1 MFSELVIKKASKK
14 AKNPYEMRERVGKIS
29 SIVGIGI
36 NVVLCSA
43 KIMAGMMFNSVSISA
58 DGINNLSDAG
68 NSLISLISFKLS
80 SRPADKD
87 HPFGH
92 ARYEYIASL
101 IVAFSILL
109 LGFEMIKTSFD
120 KIIHPEEL
128 SFSWLSVIVLI
139 VSILAK
145 CWMYFFN
152 HGLAKKID
160 STVLQATA
168 VDSLSDTIS
177 TSGVLVSLFIS
188 HFFHFN
194 LDGFM
199 GIIVAGFIM
208 FSCYNIL
215 KDTLDALLGTTP
227 DYELVQ
233 LIKDEILKH
242 DEVYG
247 LHDLMVHNYG
257 PQRCFASVHVEVD
270 SKVDIL
276 KSHDLIDNIE
286 KEFLNEH
293 GLHVVIHLDPIVVD
307 DPHTSELYDFI
318 KKTVNEIDDS
328 LNIHDFRAVL
338 GETHCNLIFDLVVP
352 YECHLKEEE
361 IEGKIQEALKQRN
374 EHLYTVITFERPFN

>member
-1 MFSELVIKKASKK
+1 MFAELVIQKADKKAR
-14 AKNPYEMRERVGKIS
+14 NPYEMRERVGKIS

-36 NVVLCSA
+36 NIILCST
-43 KIMAGMMFNSVSISA
+43 KILVGTLFHSVSISA

-92 ARYEYIASL
+92 ARYEYIASM

-109 LGFEMIKTSFD
+109 LGFEMIRTSFD
-120 KIIHPEEL
+120 KIIHPEKL
-128 SFSWLSVIVLI
+128 SFSWLSVGVL
-139 VSILAK
+139 VMSILAK
-145 CWMYFFN
+145 CWMYVFN
-152 HGLAKKID
+152 HNLGKKID
-160 STVLQATA
+160 SKVLQATA
-168 VDSLSDTIS
+168 IDSLSDTIS
-177 TSGVLVSLFIS
+177 TTGVLISLFVS
-188 HFFHFN
+188 YFFDFN

-199 GIIVAGFIM
+199 GIVVAGFIM
-208 FSCYNIL
+208 FSGYNIL

-233 LIKDEILKH
+233 LIKEEILKV
-242 DEVYG
+242 DGVYG

-286 KEFLNEH
+286 KDFLQKH
-293 GLHVVIHLDPIVVD
+293 GIHVVIHLDPVVVD
-307 DPHTSELYDFI
+307 DPQISELYDFV
-318 KKTVNEIDDS
+318 KKTVHEIDAS

-338 GETHCNLIFDLVVP
+338 GKTHSNLIFDLVIP
-352 YECHLKEEE
+352 YECKLEEEE
-361 IEGKIQEALKQRN
+361 IEQKIQEALAKRD
-374 EHLYTVITFERPFN
+374 EKLFSVITFERPYN